1 MPRSSG
7 FLFFYFAFFFFFINV
22 GTAVVVG
29 DYVHMQF
36 STFGG
41 TLSVL
46 FLQLIGKKI

>member
-1 MPRSSG
+1 MGS
-7 FLFFYFAFFFFFINV
+7 YFPILPFFFFFINV
-22 GTAVVVG
+22 GTAVVGG